1 MRPTSRAV
9 LLFAAGVPLA
19 LGLTVLDERLWPAGL
34 LYIGVAALIVGAD
47 GVLAPSVRSL
57 SVGVDVP
64 SVLYVGAGD
73 PLRVHLSWD
82 SAGRPVEREVDVEI
96 AVSVGPLLRTPER
109 RFVSVTPG
117 EDAKAAVPLHSKR
130 RGTAG
135 IDRVWLRW
143 RGPWG
148 LMSRWRIEPVE
159 ATIPVLP
166 NIRLV
171 QQAAVRSAPTA
182 SFFGLKPEIG
192 QGEGAEFDALREYV
206 PGFDRRWIDWKRS
219 ARHHSLL
226 CKEFRAE
233 RNHQI
238 VIAVDTGHLMNA
250 PVDGVPKLDHAINA
264 GLVMAYAGLRS
275 GDRIG
280 LFSFDS
286 KVRAYTQPV
295 GGVQNFWRIQR
306 AAAGLE
312 YSTDETNF
320 ALAMAHLAG
329 RLGRR
334 SLVVVLTEFV
344 DTVTAELMIENLQ
357 RLTVRHLVLFVT
369 LTDRGL
375 QSLADAPLRGFDDV
389 ARTVIADTFLRD
401 RAVVV
406 QKLRRLGVH
415 CIEAPDATL
424 GAALIDRYL
433 TIKRRNLI

>member
-1 MRPTSRAV
+1 MRPTSRSV
-9 LLFAAGVPLA
+9 LLFAAGAPLA
-19 LGLTVLDERLWPAGL
+19 LGLTVFDERLWPVGL
-34 LYIGVAALIVGAD
+34 LYLGVAALITGAD
-47 GVLAPSVRSL
+47 GVLAPPPRSL
-57 SVGVDVP
+57 NLHVDVP
-64 SVLYVGAGD
+64 SVLYVGARD
-73 PLRVHLSWD
+73 PLRVRLSWN
-82 SAGRPVEREVDVEI
+82 SLGRPVERPVAVEML
-96 AVSVGPLLRTPER
+96 VSVGTLLRSPDR
-109 RFVSVTPG
+109 RFITVSPG
-117 EDAKAAVPLHSKR
+117 EDAEVAIPLYTKR
-130 RGTAG
+130 RGTAE
-135 IDRVWLRW
+135 IDRIWLRW

-148 LMSRWRIEPVE
+148 LMSRWRVEPVGS
-159 ATIPVLP
+159 AIPIVP

-182 SFFGLKPEIG
+182 SFHGLKPEIG
-192 QGEGAEFDALREYV
+192 QGEGAEFDALRDYV

-238 VIAVDTGHLMNA
+238 VLAVDTGHLMNT

-280 LFSFDS
+280 WFGFDS

-295 GGVQNFWRIQR
+295 GGVHNFWRLQR

-320 ALAMAHLAG
+320 TLAMEHLAG
-329 RLGRR
+329 RLSRR
-334 SLVVVLTEFV
+334 SLVVVLTEFI

-375 QSLADAPLRGFDDV
+375 ESLVDARPRSFDDV
-389 ARTVIADTFLRD
+389 ARTVVADTFLRD
-401 RAVVV
+401 RAIVV
-406 QKLRRLGVH
+406 QRLRRIGVH
-415 CIEAPDATL
+415 CIEAPDAVL